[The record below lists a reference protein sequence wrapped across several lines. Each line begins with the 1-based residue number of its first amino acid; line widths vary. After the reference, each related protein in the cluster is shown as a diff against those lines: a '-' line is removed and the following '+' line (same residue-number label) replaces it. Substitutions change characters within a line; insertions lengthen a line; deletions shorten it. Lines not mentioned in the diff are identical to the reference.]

1 MVGPEIAEI
10 VGFHPARFGTPT
22 RPTPTK
28 RLMDSPPRRQP
39 RIMAVRTTPMFWRT
53 IGTPVKPIGM
63 DTAPSAMV
71 MAANATIAPRSRT
84 LRVVIDGYI
93 NKPLSKSLRLAQRF
107 VL

>member
-10 VGFHPARFGTPT
+10 VGFHPARFGTHT
-22 RPTPTK
+22 RPNPK
-28 RLMDSPPRRQP
+28 ERLMDSPQRRQP
-39 RIMAVRTTPMFWRT
+39 RMMEVRTAPMYWRT

-84 LRVVIDGYI
+84 LRVFIDGYI
-93 NKPLSKSLRLAQRF
+93 NKSLSKTSRF
-107 VL
+107 VQLFVC